1 MSIHEQE
8 EVKKKYYNEAMRY
21 MDNAKEC
28 LQKAQKEGK
37 YYNDQ
42 KYVKMACGTAYSGM
56 LVALDGFLTLK
67 DVELPKGKE
76 RKSIEFYHNNLA
88 KLDRKM
94 LNTLNSAYEVL
105 HLWGYYDGITKVK
118 VVKDGFEE
126 AYTLINKLKP
136 TEYTA

>member
-8 EVKKKYYNEAMRY
+8 KLKKKYYNEAMRY

-37 YYNDQ
+37 FYNDQ

-56 LVALDGFLTLK
+56 LVALDGFLLLK
-67 DVELPKGKE
+67 DIELPKGKK

-88 KLDRKM
+88 GLDRKM

-105 HLWGYYDGITKVK
+105 HLLGYYDGITDVV
-118 VVKDGFEE
+118 VVKRGFEN
-126 AYTLINKLKP
+126 AYILIEKIKP
-136 TEYTA
+136 TEHTL